1 MKREGYII
9 EEIVDWRNLQDSFDS
24 VVRGTARKQM
34 REGRWLIE
42 HRTEFLK
49 QAADEIRSG
58 RLNLLPVH
66 RPPTEEELRNGGY
79 HSKDI
84 NDCAKPRR
92 IQVYAMAARIKVNAI
107 MVVVDRHVRP
117 RYIRT
122 TSASIKGRGMHEL
135 MSYIAHDLRSEGSD
149 IRYWYQGD
157 IRKFYDTASQQEII
171 KAYSRLFKDKV
182 LLSLLAQLTHALLTG
197 ISMGLRSSQTSGNVL
212 ISTNMDHI
220 VKDMCSVRYYYR
232 YCDDVVSGGKTKK
245 ELWKVRD
252 TLHGCVDGLGQNI
265 KRTERVFPV
274 DSGLDFLGYVIYPT
288 HTRLRKRVKKKVASQ
303 LHRIKSRK
311 RRQELIGS
319 LWGMAK
325 HADCKNLMKSLLFP
339 SEYNRIKKK
348 MRRFCDLGITYVPK
362 DGKKRFPNRA
372 VQLHT
377 LVNVEIEVLDFE
389 TEVKTKYGP
398 RCLVMYRDL
407 RTNETAKFFTD
418 CDEMKQALAKAKE
431 MDAIPFSTIIV
442 SEQFGDRK
450 MKYRFT

>member
-1 MKREGYII
+1 MKRDGHII
-9 EEIVDWRNLQDSFDS
+9 EEIVEWRNLQDSFDS
-24 VVRGTARKQM
+24 VVRGTERKEM
-34 REGRWLIE
+34 REGRWLHE
-42 HRTEFLK
+42 HRKEFLK
-49 QAADEIRSG
+49 HAANEIRSG
-58 RLNLLPVH
+58 RLNLMPVH
-66 RPPTEEELRNGGY
+66 RTPTEEELRNGGY

-84 NDCAKPRR
+84 TDCAKPRR

-107 MVVVDRHVRP
+107 MAVVDRHVRP

-122 TSASIKGRGMHEL
+122 TSASIRGRGMHEL
-135 MSYIAHDLRSEGSD
+135 MHYIENDLRSKNSN

-157 IRKFYDTASQQEII
+157 VQKFYDTASQNEILR
-171 KAYSRLFKDKV
+171 AYERIFKDKV
-182 LLSLLAQLTHALLTG
+182 LLSLLAQLTHALLEG

-212 ISTNMDHI
+212 LSTNVDHI
-220 VKDMCSVRYYYR
+220 VKSLISIRYYYR
-232 YCDDVVSGGKTKK
+232 YCDDVVSGARTKR

-252 TLHGCVDGLGQNI
+252 TLHDCIGGIGQKI

-303 LHRIKSRK
+303 LHRIRSRK

-319 LWGMAK
+319 IWGMAK
-325 HADCKNLMKSLLFP
+325 HADCKNLMKKLLYT
-339 SEYNRIKKK
+339 SEFNRIKKK

-377 LVNVEIEVLDFE
+377 LVNVEIEVLDYE

-418 CDEMKQALAKAKE
+418 CDEMKQALDKARE
-431 MDAIPFSTIIV
+431 MDVIPFSTIIV

>member
-1 MKREGYII
+1 M
-9 EEIVDWRNLQDSFDS
+9 
-24 VVRGTARKQM
+24 
-34 REGRWLIE
+34 
-42 HRTEFLK
+42 
-49 QAADEIRSG
+49 
-58 RLNLLPVH
+58 
-66 RPPTEEELRNGGY
+66 
-79 HSKDI
+79 
-84 NDCAKPRR
+84 
-92 IQVYAMAARIKVNAI
+92 
-107 MVVVDRHVRP
+107 
-117 RYIRT
+117 
-122 TSASIKGRGMHEL
+122 
-135 MSYIAHDLRSEGSD
+135 
-149 IRYWYQGD
+149 
-157 IRKFYDTASQQEII
+157 
-171 KAYSRLFKDKV
+171 
-182 LLSLLAQLTHALLTG
+182 
-197 ISMGLRSSQTSGNVL
+197 
-212 ISTNMDHI
+212 
-220 VKDMCSVRYYYR
+220 
-232 YCDDVVSGGKTKK
+232 
-245 ELWKVRD
+245 
-252 TLHGCVDGLGQNI
+252 
-265 KRTERVFPV
+265 

-418 CDEMKQALAKAKE
+418 CDEMKQALDKAKE